1 MQRVFSDKLYSNATY
16 LMLTTIV
23 TSGLGFFFWVIVARF
38 YTVEDVGL
46 ATTIISSMMLIATL
60 SVLGFDIGLI
70 RFLPQADLEKSKR
83 MINSCLS
90 ISGILSI
97 SLVVIFLL
105 GLDFLSPKLLFIRES
120 ASFIS
125 LFALFTFIWSLSML
139 VDGIF
144 ISQRTAKYVFAR
156 SAIFSILK
164 LSVPILVVTLG
175 AFGIFFSWG
184 ISALVAFLIAIFYLL
199 PKIILGY
206 RPRFSVNKKIIDHM
220 IHFSFGNYVAN
231 LLGNLPLLVL
241 PLMITNFLFPNITAY
256 FYISWMISNLLF
268 MIPIAISYSLL
279 AEVSNDEGKF
289 EENLRKAI
297 KFAYLLV
304 IPGIILLFILGDKLL
319 LLFGEEYAENAFS
332 ALRIFAI
339 SGVFYTVNVI
349 YITIKNIQKR
359 VGTVITV
366 NALIAFF
373 TLSLSYLLLDRI
385 GLEGIAIAWLLSQ
398 ISVIVMIFW
407 NISLRKYMKQDS
419 SN

>member
-23 TSGLGFFFWVIVARF
+23 TSGLGFFFWAIVARF

-144 ISQRTAKYVFAR
+144 ISQRIAKYVFAR

-175 AFGIFFSWG
+175 SFGIFFSWG

-206 RPRFSVNKKIIDHM
+206 RPRFSVNKKI
-220 IHFSFGNYVAN
+220 
-231 LLGNLPLLVL
+231 
-241 PLMITNFLFPNITAY
+241 
-256 FYISWMISNLLF
+256 
-268 MIPIAISYSLL
+268 
-279 AEVSNDEGKF
+279 
-289 EENLRKAI
+289 
-297 KFAYLLV
+297 
-304 IPGIILLFILGDKLL
+304 
-319 LLFGEEYAENAFS
+319 
-332 ALRIFAI
+332 
-339 SGVFYTVNVI
+339 
-349 YITIKNIQKR
+349 
-359 VGTVITV
+359 
-366 NALIAFF
+366 
-373 TLSLSYLLLDRI
+373 
-385 GLEGIAIAWLLSQ
+385 
-398 ISVIVMIFW
+398 
-407 NISLRKYMKQDS
+407 
-419 SN
+419 